1 MALITENNRQ
11 YYTGSQWFPVTAV
24 ATGPPTA
31 SQYIFTSTFNTT
43 LTDATTTSA
52 ANYSLEVSTDSGTT
66 WTAYG
71 QGTTYP
77 LGTYS
82 TDGEVVTIAPISAT
96 TALGAVAILG
106 SATTIVRIL
115 LSDNAIYHNYGGYSY
130 ITLDDIV
137 NNFLIGYV
145 GTDKLI
151 PSVRRTDVLFHAKRG
166 LQEFSYDTLKSVKSQ
181 ELTVPTSLS
190 VVIPQDYVNYVKLS
204 WIDGSGVKRI
214 IYPTTLSGNPT
225 EIPNQ
230 DTDGIPTQN
239 TYGTNT
245 QNTSSIE
252 TDWSALDPVD
262 TDYDE
267 SKSLLGRRYGLD
279 TVTAQVNGWFT
290 INEREHKFSFS
301 SNLSEKTL
309 LLEYI
314 SDGLAYDND
323 TRVPKMAEEAMY
335 MHIAYSILASRINQP
350 EYVVQ
355 RYKKDRRAALRNAKL
370 RLSNIKLEEISQIL
384 RGKSKQIKH

>member
-1 MALITENNRQ
+1 MALITETNQQ
-11 YYTGSQWFPVTAV
+11 YYTGVQKIKVPA
-24 ATGPPTA
+24 TA
-31 SQYIFTSTFNTT
+31 SSQSFTFGFNTQ
-43 LTDATTTSA
+43 LSLGSTTSYA
-52 ANYSLEVSTDSGTT
+52 SGDADYSLNNFKIYTSPTISGTYT
-66 WTAYG
+66 EYEDAY
-71 QGTTYP
+71 TI
-77 LGTYS
+77 S
-82 TDGEVVTIAPISAT
+82 DNVVTITGSLTINYYIKIELKSD
-96 TALGAVAILG
+96 AL
-106 SATTIVRIL
+106 
-115 LSDNAIYHNYGGYSY
+115 YYNYGGYSY
-130 ITLDDIV
+130 ITLNDIV

-151 PSVRRTDVLFHAKRG
+151 PNVKRTEVMFHAKRG

-181 ELTVPTSLS
+181 ELTIPTSLS
-190 VVIPQDYVNYVKLS
+190 VIIPQDYVNYVKLS
-204 WIDGSGVKRI
+204 WIDDSGVKRI

-225 EIPNQ
+225 DIPDQ
-230 DTDGIPTQN
+230 DTDGIPTQDVF
-239 TYGTNT
+239 GTNT
-245 QNTSSIE
+245 QGTSSIE
-252 TDWSALDPVD
+252 TDWAALNPVD

-267 SKSLLGRRYGLD
+267 SKSLLGQRYGLD
-279 TVTAQVNGWFT
+279 MATAQVNGWFT

-301 SNLSEKTL
+301 SNLSGKTL

-350 EYVVQ
+350 EYVIQ
-355 RYKKDRRAALRNAKL
+355 RYKKNRRAALRNAKL